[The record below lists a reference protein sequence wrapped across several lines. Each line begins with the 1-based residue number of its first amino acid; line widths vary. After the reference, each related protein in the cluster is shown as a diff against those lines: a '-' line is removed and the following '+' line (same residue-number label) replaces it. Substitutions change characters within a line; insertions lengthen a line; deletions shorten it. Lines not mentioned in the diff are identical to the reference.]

1 MSDAFVGALLGFAGL
16 LIGVLGS
23 EYFRRRSRIEGYS
36 KEIFL
41 KRLEVYEVLYEKLND
56 ADDLASEFEKEDIGE
71 NDVQNLVALTHALVL
86 DTAQFG
92 DRNGLY
98 INEEIFVQCMGTLML
113 IPSEGTP
120 EELQTFRNEEAK
132 SFRESSHAT
141 KQMIKEETGLGELER
156 LFRGITRA
164 KHDSE
169 YLRYFRAKKREY
181 KIK

>member
-1 MSDAFVGALLGFAGL
+1 MSDALVGALLGLAGL

-41 KRLEVYEVLYEKLND
+41 KRLEVYEALYEKLND
-56 ADDLASEFEKEDIGE
+56 ADSLASEFEKENIE
-71 NDVQNLVALTHALVL
+71 DVESLIALVHALVL
-86 DTAQFG
+86 DTAQFS

-98 INEEIFVQCMGTLML
+98 LNEEVFIQCLGTLMI

-120 EELQTFRNEEAK
+120 EEIQAFKTTEAK
-132 SFRESSHAT
+132 RFRESSHAS
-141 KQMIKEETGLGELER
+141 KLMIKEETGLGELER
-156 LFRGITRA
+156 LFSGITRA

-169 YLRYFRAKKREY
+169 YLRYFREKKREY